1 MSSSAKLKAKL
12 ASVNTALDELE
23 NELQPLLAQTL
34 PETIV
39 NLDPIQQAKLHVL
52 IPYLTNGLLFGT

>member
-1 MSSSAKLKAKL
+1 MTSSAKLKAKL
-12 ASVNTALDELE
+12 ASVNAALDEFE

-52 IPYLTNGLLFGT
+52 IP